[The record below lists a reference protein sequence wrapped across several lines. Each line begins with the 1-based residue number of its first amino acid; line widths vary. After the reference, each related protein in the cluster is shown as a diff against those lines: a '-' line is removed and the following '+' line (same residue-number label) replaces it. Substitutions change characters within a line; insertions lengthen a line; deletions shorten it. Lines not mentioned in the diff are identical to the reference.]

1 MHSNLKD
8 ETAIEQAELSSYLGA
23 QVSATT
29 PNLIVLVRANIK
41 VERVGFTRNA
51 SNTPY
56 LVYKVGDR
64 RCCTFIKRRVFFDL
78 VRVLLSFKYGIE
90 DRIASITVSL
100 DFGLS
105 VVTTGQR
112 QYIPSTYI
120 NKFLERYNQVA
131 LEKTTAQ
138 QCECNDLFDMCL
150 HSIANHFFH
159 TPFGQQI
166 LNRVGSGLRC
176 D

>member
-8 ETAIEQAELSSYLGA
+8 ETVIAQAELSSYLEA

-29 PNLIVLVRANIK
+29 PNLLVLVPTKIK

-90 DRIASITVSL
+90 DRIACIRLSL

-105 VVTTGQR
+105 VDTTGKS
-112 QYIPSTYI
+112 QYIASTYI

-131 LEKTTAQ
+131 LEKTKAQ

-150 HSIANHFFH
+150 HSIANHLFH

-166 LNRVGSGLRC
+166 LNRVGSVLRC